1 MKHSNSLFP
10 QNSLTSG
17 SHWGLLDLVQSGEP
31 QLPSEGGFDSN
42 WGVLPVKRNSVYKEL
57 WRKVIDLMG
66 LGSHVNV
73 TFQLVRFWFILVTL
87 VICRHLVL
95 TASSTLSSRVFS
107 LLSPRTICEQASSCG
122 NH

>member
-1 MKHSNSLFP
+1 MKCSNSLFP
-10 QNSLTSG
+10 QNSLTAW

-31 QLPSEGGFDSN
+31 QVPSEGGFGSN

-73 TFQLVRFWFILVTL
+73 TFQLVYSGYF
-87 VICRHLVL
+87 
-95 TASSTLSSRVFS
+95 
-107 LLSPRTICEQASSCG
+107 G
-122 NH
+122 NMQTSGTNCFLYTFL